1 VTGLH
6 RLLLEV
12 SVGSA
17 AVTKDSK
24 MLLSLM
30 VMGTMTVVTVV
41 GTTVMGSIGV
51 MGVRTMTVV
60 GSIGVMGVRT
70 TRVMASVVVR
80 PAPTVRRSAVTMGR
94 SAMRGTMRG
103 LGTSRNE
110 RSEPVLENSTRQRL
124 QVFQHGEFIQ
134 KFCDDAHQ
142 RRELLRRHQ
151 SGDDDVALGIHV
163 PLSRAVDGLGENR
176 GLEHF
181 LDSRHHLGLSQSL
194 GQVRPRN
201 LRLRLRFRLGSNLG
215 RRRSGGGGVTRRRR
229 CGSSSDD
236 DTEDFHRSSRRLGQ
250 QVLKLAIGSDGD
262 EVILL
267 VTVFDVAV
275 WQTNEG

>member
-1 VTGLH
+1 
-6 RLLLEV
+6 
-12 SVGSA
+12 
-17 AVTKDSK
+17 

-30 VMGTMTVVTVV
+30 VMGTMMGTMTVV

-51 MGVRTMTVV
+51 MGVGTMTVV
-60 GSIGVMGVRT
+60 GSIRVMGVRT
-70 TRVMASVVVR
+70 TGVRASVVVR
-80 PAPTVRRSAVTMGR
+80 AAPTVRRSAVTMGR

-194 GQVRPRN
+194 GQIRPRN
-201 LRLRLRFRLGSNLG
+201 LWLRLRFRLGSNLG
-215 RRRSGGGGVTRRRR
+215 RRRSGGGVTRRRR

-236 DTEDFHRSSRRLGQ
+236 DAEDFHRSSRRLGQ